1 MNESE
6 FDNSQENWTMKA
18 KYFLTIGVLLTMG
31 LVLCATSGC
40 KKKEA
45 VNDVPSAK
53 GATDDAPSTT
63 VDTPGPTAPPAQVD
77 QTPQAQVTVKPAL
90 DENTISEGRAFPRL
104 EFTSLSGDQVSLD
117 GLKGKAVLVDFW
129 ASWCG
134 PCLRA
139 MPDLIE
145 TYKQYH
151 DQGFEIIGI
160 SLDKDKARLQQYIQ
174 EQGIT
179 WKQYYDGLGWDNEI
193 AKRFGVRGIPH
204 IVLVDKNGAV
214 HFNTDYDNNKYPLA
228 GVALRNV
235 VAELCNAPAN

>member
-1 MNESE
+1 
-6 FDNSQENWTMKA
+6 MKTN
-18 KYFLTIGVLLTMG
+18 YFLTIGLLLTLG
-31 LVLCATSGC
+31 LALFTATGC

-45 VNDVPSAK
+45 PS
-53 GATDDAPSTT
+53 D
-63 VDTPGPTAPPAQVD
+63 APPATANTQEPAPPAAQVAE
-77 QTPQAQVTVKPAL
+77 TPQVTVNVKPAP
-90 DENTISEGRAFPRL
+90 DEDTIAEGHAFPRL
-104 EFTSLSGDQVSLD
+104 EFASLSGDQVNLAN
-117 GLKGKAVLVDFW
+117 LKGKVVLVDFW

-145 TYKQYH
+145 TYGRYH

-160 SLDKDKARLQQYIQ
+160 SLDKDKARLEQYIQ
-174 EQGIT
+174 DNGIT
-179 WKQYYDGLGWDNEI
+179 WQQYYDGLGWDNKM

-228 GVALRNV
+228 GVELRNV
-235 VAELCNAPAN
+235 VAQLCNAPAN